1 MRTNTYTYTYYFR
14 RRKQDKKYTFVV
26 LRFTFDLIATV
37 AFLQGVSKVGIRESF
52 ILKTTSI
59 LLFQAKQKDNQIVL
73 LPLDKN
79 LDFLL
84 TKIDYRRKVLPKK
97 HILLLK
103 SQVDYLSAKIEII
116 SLKCPISIPIF

>member
-1 MRTNTYTYTYYFR
+1 M
-14 RRKQDKKYTFVV
+14 V
-26 LRFTFDLIATV
+26 LRFTFDLFATV

-84 TKIDYRRKVLPKK
+84 TKIDYSRKVLPKK

-103 SQVDYLSAKIEII
+103 AQLDYLSAKIEII
-116 SLKCPISIPIF
+116 SFKCPISIPIF

>member
-37 AFLQGVSKVGIRESF
+37 AFLQGVYKVGIRESF

-116 SLKCPISIPIF
+116 SFKCPISIPIF

>member
-1 MRTNTYTYTYYFR
+1 M
-14 RRKQDKKYTFVV
+14 V

-79 LDFLL
+79 LDFF
-84 TKIDYRRKVLPKK
+84 IDKDR
-97 HILLLK
+97 
-103 SQVDYLSAKIEII
+103 LS
-116 SLKCPISIPIF
+116 S

>member
-1 MRTNTYTYTYYFR
+1 M
-14 RRKQDKKYTFVV
+14 V

-116 SLKCPISIPIF
+116 SFKASFIIF